1 MRALIIVDYQIDFLP
16 GSPLGVPGG
25 DEIVEPVNRLIRDA
39 DLVVATQDWHPA
51 NHGSFASNHAGKSP
65 FEVVDWNGSVQTLWP
80 DHCVQGSKGAEL
92 AGSLDWNR
100 VEAVIRKGTDP
111 GIDSYSAFYDNGH
124 LRSTGLAGYL
134 RERATDEVVV
144 VGLATDYC
152 VKFTALDAKECGF
165 STTVVT
171 EASRGVGLNEGDIE
185 AAYEE
190 MANAGIQV
198 VDRL

>member
-1 MRALIIVDYQIDFLP
+1 MDYQNDFLP
-16 GSPLGVPGG
+16 GGPLGVPGG
-25 DEIVEPVNRLIRDA
+25 DEIVEPVNRLIQDA

-51 NHGSFASNHAGKSP
+51 DHGSFASNHAGKSP

>member
-1 MRALIIVDYQIDFLP
+1 MRALIIVDYQNDFLP
-16 GSPLGVPGG
+16 GGPLGVPGG
-25 DEIVEPVNRLIRDA
+25 DEIVEPVNRLIQDA

-51 NHGSFASNHAGKSP
+51 DHGSFASNHAGKSP